1 MITLCALATVF
12 SALALAESFNGRL
25 VDSSCYDSQKK
36 VAACDPTS
44 STTMFALDVAGHVY
58 KLDDTGNAKA
68 VAAVKDRADRSTD
81 PSKPA
86 PSQIQAKV
94 TGTKDGDST
103 IKVES
108 IEVQ

>member
-1 MITLCALATVF
+1 MITLCALAAVF

-25 VDSSCYDSQKK
+25 VDSSCYDTQKK

-44 STTMFALDVAGHVY
+44 STTMFAIDVAGHVY

-68 VAAVKDRADRSTD
+68 VAAVKDRADRSTN
-81 PSKPA
+81 PNAPA
-86 PSQIQAKV
+86 KAEVMAKV
-94 TGTKDGDST
+94 TGTKDGDNT